1 MVASGRIEWPEP
13 RCLQRRKPRRS
24 LAPRVDP
31 RAPTCSRA
39 RELRTGGPA
48 LPAGRRGSR
57 PSGTHEDRE
66 EGRLGGRGWGRAP
79 GRLALLGVAKVK
91 SFGRGGR
98 RTAVV

>member
-66 EGRLGGRGWGRAP
+66 EGRLGG
-79 GRLALLGVAKVK
+79 GVGEERPAGLPC
-91 SFGRGGR
+91 S
-98 RTAVV
+98 A

>member
-1 MVASGRIEWPEP
+1 VVASGRIEWPEP

-24 LAPRVDP
+24 LAPRADP
-31 RAPTCSRA
+31 RA

-66 EGRLGGRGWGRAP
+66 EGRLGG
-79 GRLALLGVAKVK
+79 GVGEERPAGLPC
-91 SFGRGGR
+91 S
-98 RTAVV
+98 A